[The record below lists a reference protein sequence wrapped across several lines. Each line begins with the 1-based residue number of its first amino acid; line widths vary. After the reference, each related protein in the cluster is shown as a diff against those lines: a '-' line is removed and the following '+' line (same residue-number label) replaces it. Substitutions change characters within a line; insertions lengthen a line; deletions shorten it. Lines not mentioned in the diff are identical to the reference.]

1 MQVNICNMSIDLLKG
16 FLSEPESVEP
26 VPPQKA
32 PSDPPAGDPPLSGI
46 NALRL
51 MMEAGAENMFSA
63 PVSERFK
70 LPDEFGASQYD
81 RQIELTDQLDNI
93 NDMRGQLQPLYDKV
107 GNSIAKFGG
116 LTGVRTVGAFMTLG
130 GAAFKLKEDPS
141 ISALCNNKG
150 GRIADEWA

>member
-1 MQVNICNMSIDLLKG
+1 MSIDRLKN
-16 FLSEPESVEP
+16 FLSGSEPVEQGQPVIDTTNGSQDPPTTGIDALKALMASEVMTMFDAPESE
-26 VPPQKA
+26 Q
-32 PSDPPAGDPPLSGI
+32 
-46 NALRL
+46 
-51 MMEAGAENMFSA
+51 
-63 PVSERFK
+63 FK
-70 LPDEFGASQYD
+70 LPEEFGASQYD
-81 RQIELTDQLDNI
+81 KEIRLVSQLDNI